1 MAVFNKFQDFSEQL
15 ARGVHDFD
23 SHVFK
28 ILLSEVSPVASNTVK
43 ANLTELPAG
52 NGYPAG
58 GSVTTIGI
66 AEVAGVTSVTGTQ
79 VVFAANG
86 GSMGPFRYA
95 ILYNDTSANDP
106 LIGWWDYSSSVTL
119 SDSETL
125 TVKFGSGSP
134 GVIFTLA

>member
-28 ILLSEVSPVASNTVK
+28 VLLTNVAPVASNTVK
-43 ANLTELPAG
+43 GNLTEIAAG
-52 NGYPAG
+52 NGYVAG
-58 GSVTTIGI
+58 GSVTTIAI
-66 AEVAGVTSVTGTQ
+66 AEVSGTTSVTGTQ

-95 ILYNDTSANDP
+95 VLYNDTSATDA
-106 LIGWWDYSSSVTL
+106 LIGWWDYSSSITL